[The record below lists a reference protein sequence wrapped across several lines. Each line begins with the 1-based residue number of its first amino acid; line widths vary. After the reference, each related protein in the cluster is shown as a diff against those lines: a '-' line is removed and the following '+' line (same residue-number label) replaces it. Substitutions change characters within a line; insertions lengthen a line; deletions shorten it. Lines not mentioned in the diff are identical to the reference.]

1 MNGGYNVDN
10 IIDIVS
16 CITGSISLVA
26 SAITIR
32 LVLLMKSN
40 GFLLVILSLA
50 ITQGIVSL
58 GHCIIPN
65 EGNNHYTHSLCN
77 FKGFLLIF
85 GELSAAFVTNVI
97 SMSVF
102 YIVFIGR
109 SFEIRKYYIIFLLIC
124 VGLPLAFAILAI
136 SSNFIH
142 NSSSPTA
149 ACFLT
154 PAAVLG
160 LDVIYD
166 DDNKDDIS
174 TLNMKITTT
183 EAYDAL
189 HLMSLSFNVV
199 VSICVLMNI
208 ILQNSSITDISYM
221 RAIARISIFSTN
233 SISSMVAGD
242 QRSRKRQVIRTIAL
256 RLIFYPIAQ
265 IIVEVFRIADAT
277 TGNRRLS
284 LMFGD
289 ELSSSLLGTAYFIIF
304 VSMQPNASELLMKD
318 IKRIFLCVN
327 NSDDSIS
334 GNTHNDIQNIRVAWD
349 QTSPFVSSMNEETLM
364 EQLEIDDDTDS
375 IRQYSNTSRFT
386 TTDDTNSSRLSS
398 NRISISVDNNL

>member
-1 MNGGYNVDN
+1 MGGINS
-10 IIDIVS
+10 IDIVS

-65 EGNNHYTHSLCN
+65 ESNNHYTHSVCN

-85 GELSAAFVTNVI
+85 GELSAAFFTNVI
-97 SMSVF
+97 AMSVF

-109 SFEIRKYYIIFLLIC
+109 SFEIRKYYIIFFSVC
-124 VGLPLAFAILAI
+124 VVLPLIFAILAI
-136 SSNFIH
+136 ASNFIH
-142 NSSSPTA
+142 NSQSPSA

-166 DDNKDDIS
+166 DNNNKDDMS
-174 TLNMKITTT
+174 TFNMKITTT

-199 VSICVLMNI
+199 VSMCVLINI
-208 ILQNSSITDISYM
+208 MLQNVNITDISYM
-221 RAIARISIFSTN
+221 RAIARMSIFSTN

-242 QRSRKRQVIRTIAL
+242 QRSRKRQVIRIIAL

-284 LMFGD
+284 LMYGD
-289 ELSSSLLGTAYFIIF
+289 ELSSGLLGTIYFIIF
-304 VSMQPNASELLMKD
+304 VSMQPNARELLMKD
-318 IKRIFLCVN
+318 IKRMLLCVHN
-327 NSDDSIS
+327 TDNSIS

-349 QTSPFVSSMNEETLM
+349 QTSPLVSSMNEETLM

-375 IRQYSNTSRFT
+375 TRQYSNTSRFT
-386 TTDDTNSSRLSS
+386 TTDDINSSRLST

>member
-1 MNGGYNVDN
+1 MEGYNS
-10 IIDIVS
+10 IDIVS

-26 SAITIR
+26 SAITVR

-65 EGNNHYTHSLCN
+65 EGNHYTHSVCN

-85 GELSAAFVTNVI
+85 GELSAAFITNVI
-97 SMSVF
+97 AMSVF

-109 SFEIRKYYIIFLLIC
+109 SFEIKKYYIIFLLIC

-136 SSNFIH
+136 ASNYIH
-142 NSSSPTA
+142 NSQSPSA

-166 DDNKDDIS
+166 DNNKDDIS
-174 TLNMKITTT
+174 TLNMKVTTT

-208 ILQNSSITDISYM
+208 MLQNSNITDISYM
-221 RAIARISIFSTN
+221 SAIARISIFSTN

-242 QRSRKRQVIRTIAL
+242 QRSRKRQVIRIIAL
-256 RLIFYPIAQ
+256 RLILYPIAQ

-289 ELSSSLLGTAYFIIF
+289 EISSGLLGTFYFIIF
-304 VSMQPNASELLMKD
+304 VSMQPNARELLIKD
-318 IKRIFLCVN
+318 IKRIFLCVHN
-327 NSDDSIS
+327 TDDSIS

-349 QTSPFVSSMNEETLM
+349 QTSPFVNNMNEETLM

-386 TTDDTNSSRLSS
+386 TTDDTNSSRLST
-398 NRISISVDNNL
+398 NRISLSVDNNL